1 MAYYFMCPFK
11 SGLAERGFGGA
22 IFGALTSCGRL
33 NAKFSF
39 WWLGYLKYFSQQT
52 TGLFGVCVCVSFCL
66 CT

>member
-52 TGLFGVCVCVSFCL
+52 TGLF
-66 CT
+66 